1 MASSVANNYEYPP
14 DKRVHGGGTR
24 QNGETTH
31 QPHPTESRSHSMK
44 TIRRASAMCAAAV
57 AALVASTG
65 TAQAIEPNYFYNSDN
80 SMQVSYGEGGGAIFA
95 TVVDYRN
102 PPGAPEVCQYHA
114 VGVQGTPALP
124 YVRQTTVVG
133 PNASPPITIIFQQ
146 LGGHYAVDV
155 SCQGTGNSAAFSPV
169 IY

>member
-1 MASSVANNYEYPP
+1 
-14 DKRVHGGGTR
+14 
-24 QNGETTH
+24 
-31 QPHPTESRSHSMK
+31 MK
-44 TIRRASAMCAAAV
+44 FIPKASAICATAVTVLAAS
-57 AALVASTG
+57 AA
-65 TAQAIEPNYFYNSDN
+65 TAQAIEPAYFYNSDN

-95 TVVDYRN
+95 TITDLRN
-102 PPGAPEVCQYHA
+102 PPGAIEVCQYHA

-124 YVRQTTVVG
+124 YNRQTTLNG
-133 PNASPPITIIFQQ
+133 PNPSPPITIIWQQ

>member
-1 MASSVANNYEYPP
+1 
-14 DKRVHGGGTR
+14 
-24 QNGETTH
+24 
-31 QPHPTESRSHSMK
+31 MK
-44 TIRRASAMCAAAV
+44 FIPKASAICAMAVIALAAS
-57 AALVASTG
+57 AA
-65 TAQAIEPNYFYNSDN
+65 TAQAIEPAYFYNSDN

-95 TVVDYRN
+95 TITDLRN
-102 PPGAPEVCQYHA
+102 PPGAIEVCQYHA

-124 YVRQTTVVG
+124 YNRQTTLNG
-133 PNASPPITIIFQQ
+133 PNPSPPITIIFQQ

>member
-1 MASSVANNYEYPP
+1 M
-14 DKRVHGGGTR
+14 D
-24 QNGETTH
+24 
-31 QPHPTESRSHSMK
+31 
-44 TIRRASAMCAAAV
+44 TIRKTSTTAAA
-57 AALVASTG
+57 ALALLSFSSAGIAHATDP
-65 TAQAIEPNYFYNSDN
+65 TYFYNSDN

-95 TVVDYRN
+95 TITDLRN
-102 PPGAPEVCQYHA
+102 PPGAIEVCQYHA

-124 YVRQTTVVG
+124 YNRQTTLNG
-133 PNASPPITIIFQQ
+133 PNPSPPITIIFQQ

>member
-1 MASSVANNYEYPP
+1 MHANRVCVAQWQDTVPAQLSCYQASVQRNVGHTMNTIVKASV
-14 DKRVHGGGTR
+14 
-24 QNGETTH
+24 TTAAIALLAGI
-31 QPHPTESRSHSMK
+31 S
-44 TIRRASAMCAAAV
+44 SA
-57 AALVASTG
+57 G
-65 TAQAIEPNYFYNSDN
+65 IAQATEPNYFYNSDN

-95 TVVDYRN
+95 TITDLRN
-102 PPGAPEVCQYHA
+102 PPGAIEVCQYHA

-124 YVRQTTVVG
+124 YFNQTTLNG
-133 PNASPPITIIFQQ
+133 PNPSPPITIVFQQ

>member
-1 MASSVANNYEYPP
+1 
-14 DKRVHGGGTR
+14 
-24 QNGETTH
+24 
-31 QPHPTESRSHSMK
+31 MK
-44 TIRRASAMCAAAV
+44 FIPKASAICATAVTALAAS
-57 AALVASTG
+57 AAS
-65 TAQAIEPNYFYNSDN
+65 AQAIDPAYFYNSDN

-95 TVVDYRN
+95 TITDLRN
-102 PPGAPEVCQYHA
+102 PPGAIEVCQYHA

-124 YVRQTTVVG
+124 YNRQTTLNG
-133 PNASPPITIIFQQ
+133 PNPSPPIRIIFQQ

>member
-1 MASSVANNYEYPP
+1 M
-14 DKRVHGGGTR
+14 D
-24 QNGETTH
+24 
-31 QPHPTESRSHSMK
+31 
-44 TIRRASAMCAAAV
+44 TIRKTSATVATAAA
-57 AALVASTG
+57 ALAVLSFSSAGIAHATD
-65 TAQAIEPNYFYNSDN
+65 PNYFYNSDN

-95 TVVDYRN
+95 TITDLRN
-102 PPGAPEVCQYHA
+102 PPGAIEVCQYHA

-124 YVRQTTVVG
+124 YNRQTTLNG
-133 PNASPPITIIFQQ
+133 PNPSPPITIIFQQ

>member
-1 MASSVANNYEYPP
+1 MNTIVKTVA
-14 DKRVHGGGTR
+14 TA
-24 QNGETTH
+24 T
-31 QPHPTESRSHSMK
+31 
-44 TIRRASAMCAAAV
+44 AAV
-57 AALVASTG
+57 ALLALSSTG
-65 TAQAIEPNYFYNSDN
+65 IAQATEPNYFYNSDN

-95 TVVDYRN
+95 TITDLRN
-102 PPGAPEVCQYHA
+102 PPGAIEVCQYHA

-124 YVRQTTVVG
+124 YVRQTTLNG
-133 PNASPPITIIFQQ
+133 PNPSPPITIIFQQ

>member
-1 MASSVANNYEYPP
+1 MNTNRT
-14 DKRVHGGGTR
+14 KRMLRGSAAVI
-24 QNGETTH
+24 
-31 QPHPTESRSHSMK
+31 SLSAALF
-44 TIRRASAMCAAAV
+44 ASA
-57 AALVASTG
+57 G
-65 TAQAIEPNYFYNSDN
+65 TAQATEPTYFYNSDN

-95 TVVDYRN
+95 TIVDLRN
-102 PPGAPEVCQYHA
+102 PPGATEFCQYHA

-124 YVRQTTVVG
+124 YNRQTAVTG
-133 PNASPPITIIFQQ
+133 PNPSAPITIIFQQ

>member
-1 MASSVANNYEYPP
+1 
-14 DKRVHGGGTR
+14 
-24 QNGETTH
+24 
-31 QPHPTESRSHSMK
+31 MK
-44 TIRRASAMCAAAV
+44 FIPKASAICATAVTVLAAS
-57 AALVASTG
+57 AA
-65 TAQAIEPNYFYNSDN
+65 TAQAIEPAYFYNSDN

-95 TVVDYRN
+95 TITDLRN
-102 PPGAPEVCQYHA
+102 PPGAIEVCQYHA

-124 YVRQTTVVG
+124 YNRQTTLNG
-133 PNASPPITIIFQQ
+133 PNPSPPITIIFQQ

>member
-1 MASSVANNYEYPP
+1 
-14 DKRVHGGGTR
+14 
-24 QNGETTH
+24 
-31 QPHPTESRSHSMK
+31 MK
-44 TIRRASAMCAAAV
+44 FIPKASAICATAVTALAAS
-57 AALVASTG
+57 AG
-65 TAQAIEPNYFYNSDN
+65 TAQAIDPAYFVNSDN

-95 TVVDYRN
+95 TVTDLRN
-102 PPGAPEVCQYHA
+102 PPGAIEVCQYHA

-124 YVRQTTVVG
+124 YNRQTTLNG
-133 PNASPPITIIFQQ
+133 PNPSPPITIIFQQ

>member
-1 MASSVANNYEYPP
+1 MNN
-14 DKRVHGGGTR
+14 KRTR
-24 QNGETTH
+24 RMLRG
-31 QPHPTESRSHSMK
+31 SAAVISLSAALF
-44 TIRRASAMCAAAV
+44 ASA
-57 AALVASTG
+57 G
-65 TAQAIEPNYFYNSDN
+65 TAQAIEPTYFYNSDN

-95 TVVDYRN
+95 TIVDLRN
-102 PPGAPEVCQYHA
+102 PPGATEFCQYHA

-124 YVRQTTVVG
+124 YNWQTAVTG
-133 PNASPPITIIFQQ
+133 PNPSAPITIIWQQ

>member
-1 MASSVANNYEYPP
+1 
-14 DKRVHGGGTR
+14 
-24 QNGETTH
+24 
-31 QPHPTESRSHSMK
+31 MK
-44 TIRRASAMCAAAV
+44 FIPKASAICATAVTALAAS
-57 AALVASTG
+57 AA
-65 TAQAIEPNYFYNSDN
+65 TAQAIEPAYFYNSDN

-95 TVVDYRN
+95 TITDLRN
-102 PPGAPEVCQYHA
+102 PPGAIEVCQYHA

-124 YVRQTTVVG
+124 YNRQTTLNG
-133 PNASPPITIIFQQ
+133 PNPSPPITIVFQQ

>member
-1 MASSVANNYEYPP
+1 M
-14 DKRVHGGGTR
+14 D
-24 QNGETTH
+24 
-31 QPHPTESRSHSMK
+31 
-44 TIRRASAMCAAAV
+44 TIRKTPATAAA
-57 AALVASTG
+57 ALALLAFSSAGIAHATDP
-65 TAQAIEPNYFYNSDN
+65 TYFYNSDN

-95 TVVDYRN
+95 TITDLRN
-102 PPGAPEVCQYHA
+102 PPGAIEVCQYHA

-124 YVRQTTVVG
+124 YVRQTTLNG
-133 PNASPPITIIFQQ
+133 PNPSAPITIIFQQ

>member
-1 MASSVANNYEYPP
+1 
-14 DKRVHGGGTR
+14 
-24 QNGETTH
+24 
-31 QPHPTESRSHSMK
+31 MK
-44 TIRRASAMCAAAV
+44 FIPKASAICATAVTALAAS
-57 AALVASTG
+57 AAM
-65 TAQAIEPNYFYNSDN
+65 AQAIEPAYFYNSDN

-95 TVVDYRN
+95 TITDLRN
-102 PPGAPEVCQYHA
+102 PPGAIEVCQYHA

-124 YVRQTTVVG
+124 YNRQTTLNG
-133 PNASPPITIIFQQ
+133 PNPSPPITIIFHQ

>member
-1 MASSVANNYEYPP
+1 MNTTRTTRMLRGSAAVSSV
-14 DKRVHGGGTR
+14 
-24 QNGETTH
+24 
-31 QPHPTESRSHSMK
+31 
-44 TIRRASAMCAAAV
+44 CAALIAN
-57 AALVASTG
+57 AG
-65 TAQAIEPNYFYNSDN
+65 TAQATDPTFFYNSDN

-95 TVVDYRN
+95 TIVDLRN
-102 PPGAPEVCQYHA
+102 PEGATEFCQYHA

-124 YVRQTTVVG
+124 YVRQTAVTG
-133 PNASPPITIIFQQ
+133 PNPSPPITIIFQQ